1 MNLRPLINRLSPRLA
16 MLLPPDATAPR
27 SANTVDL
34 LRLRGVVG
42 IAILGWL
49 SLAAVI
55 LTSLCLDNGSSMPLL
70 VVGIVVNIAPTV
82 MAVRGRYDA
91 EARIVVGTVAA
102 VMPALLVY
110 VLRGHPWQMDGHMYF
125 FVALAGLTVLCDWKP
140 LAVASLMVAVHH
152 LLFEW
157 IAPEWVFAGSGNLGR
172 IVFHAVAVF
181 LQFCVLGYLA
191 VCMAILFDRQDAAVV
206 ESQRLVDEADKA
218 LNDAQAAFRERA
230 AERTRR
236 EAAEQ
241 RFAVQRRAEMQI
253 LANEFDRTVSNV
265 VNALEGAASNLA
277 NSSTRLSDVAGD
289 ARREADD
296 VASSAA
302 QANDQIRNVASAIRS
317 LGTSIGAIAAT
328 SQQQSSSTKAADLEG
343 RQSVDTITQLF
354 EKTESIASFVD
365 TIKAIAK
372 KTNLLALNATIEAA
386 RTGEAGQGFAVVA
399 GEIKNLAKDAARA
412 SDKVGILLQGIQ
424 AAVAQSSAG
433 IERVSSSV
441 REVAEG
447 AGSIADSVEDQRN
460 YVSQMAHSASDAEAR
475 ADAIEHRIQLVAS
488 AVSAASILSIDVHK
502 SAGALS
508 ENAGAL
514 RRSAN
519 QFVKFLLE
527 EHEVTRRAVA
537 NDAFEPAPSI
547 TKRL

>member
-1 MNLRPLINRLSPRLA
+1 MNLQPLKSRLLA
-16 MLLPPDATAPR
+16 YLPMLLPPDATAPR
-27 SANTVDL
+27 SANTVAL

-42 IAILGWL
+42 IAVLGWV

-55 LTSLCLDNGSSMPLL
+55 LTSFCLDSGSLMPLL
-70 VVGIVVNIAPTV
+70 VVGVVVNLAPTA

-91 EARIVVGTVAA
+91 EARMVVGTVAA

-125 FVALAGLTVLCDWKP
+125 FVALAGLTVLCDWRP
-140 LAVASLMVAVHH
+140 LAVASLMIAVHH

-157 IAPEWVFAGSGNLGR
+157 IAPEWVFTGSGNLGR
-172 IVFHAVAVF
+172 IIFHAAAVF

-191 VCMAILFDRQDAAVV
+191 VCLAILFDRQDAAVA
-206 ESQRLVDEADKA
+206 EGQRLVAEADKA
-218 LNDAQAAFRERA
+218 LNDAQAAFKERA
-230 AERTRR
+230 AERARR

-265 VNALEGAASNLA
+265 VNSLEGAASNLA
-277 NSSTRLSDVAGD
+277 SSSTKLSDVAGD

-302 QANDQIRNVASAIRS
+302 QANDQIRNVASAIRN

-343 RQSVDTITQLF
+343 RQSVETITQLF
-354 EKTESIASFVD
+354 DKTEGIASFVD
-365 TIKAIAK
+365 TIKAIAN

-399 GEIKNLAKDAARA
+399 GEIKHLAKDAERA
-412 SDKVGILLQGIQ
+412 SDKVSILLQGIQ
-424 AAVAQSSAG
+424 AAVAESSAG
-433 IERVSSSV
+433 IENVSSSV

-447 AGSIADSVEDQRN
+447 AGNIADAVEDQRN
-460 YVSQMAHSASDAEAR
+460 YVSLMANSASDAEAQ

-508 ENAGAL
+508 ESAGAL
-514 RRSAN
+514 RQSAN

-527 EHEVTRRAVA
+527 EHVGTRRAFA
-537 NDAFEPAPSI
+537 NDTFDLAPS
-547 TKRL
+547 TAKRL